1 MKHTPICFSL
11 SSPKRYPN
19 ANNIVSS
26 PEQPRKRTK
35 VLRLL
40 FLYPFFHKIQR
51 S

>member
-1 MKHTPICFSL
+1 MDNSIAIGHVIRIIP
-11 SSPKRYPN
+11 
-19 ANNIVSS
+19 NNIVSS

-40 FLYPFFHKIQR
+40 FLYPFLHKIQR